1 MMLLYARVPH
11 SRVMYNEMELKAANS
26 SLLMKRYSDIANRQ
40 DVWMLIDPYDITYPC
55 RVSVGRQRQLKRI
68 SFKVIFL

>member
-40 DVWMLIDPYDITYPC
+40 DV
-55 RVSVGRQRQLKRI
+55 
-68 SFKVIFL
+68 